1 MSDFLNLKILSFKET
16 FELKE
21 VIEFLNKN
29 LLENYKSKN
38 QNVSF
43 RWKIVKPESDSV
55 KKIDFR

>member
-1 MSDFLNLKILSFKET
+1 MSDFLNIKILSFKET

-21 VIEFLNKN
+21 VIELLNKN

-43 RWKIVKPESDSV
+43 RWKIV
-55 KKIDFR
+55 